1 MDVREAVLKR
11 RSIRKYTEEQISEE
25 DLLTILE
32 AGLNA
37 PSASNYQPWYFVA
50 VRSPE
55 KMRELLDIMNGVAR
69 DHEPLIT
76 ERFRKHPEVARE
88 VHGFLQ
94 TLGGAKTCIIV
105 FRYKEEYLNSGEDI
119 IEHSLGAAIENMLLQ
134 AQELG
139 IGSCWVAAPSETGAD
154 EGQNPATLKVL
165 VFSAKAVPAKEAKSV
180 DDRALNDPDN
190 GVVRK

>member
-105 FRYKEEYLNSGEDI
+105 FHYKEEYLNSGEDI

-154 EGQNPATLKVL
+154 EIIRQHFAPDKGPFAAIVTLGYAEKVPPAPKRREGRWVMI
-165 VFSAKAVPAKEAKSV
+165 
-180 DDRALNDPDN
+180 
-190 GVVRK
+190 